1 MIDKELSN
9 KIKVTSFIATLL
21 VLYRH
26 SLNYLAFF
34 GTWTGFGIN
43 KVVQDSAMV
52 FTEMAVPYFFIIS
65 GFFFCKKQYTSYNK
79 YKTLVFNKT
88 KTLLIPFILWNSFC
102 LAILFVTN
110 NQMFNHISIQ
120 SFIQD
125 LVLSKWDGPLWY
137 VRDLFTLMLL
147 IPFYQWII
155 HSRYVLVRI
164 FLLFVIFFFWIPVD
178 SSFISTEAIFFF
190 YMGCLISSKDEILQ
204 YKINKYWLIVPLLFW
219 ISYSTGIFPYRII
232 IIHRLNTL
240 IGLIIVWQAINML
253 PQSIFGYIMR
263 YSSYAFVIYASHSYL
278 IKILKNG
285 IAFFFK
291 NNELIALLT
300 YLLLPF
306 ITAIIVI
313 SIAKQWKRHLP
324 TSYNIF
330 TGNR

>member
-1 MIDKELSN
+1 MINKELSD

-43 KVVQDSAMV
+43 KVVQNSAMV

-65 GFFFCKKQYTSYNK
+65 GYFFCKKQYNSYLT
-79 YKTLVFNKT
+79 YKTLVLNKT
-88 KTLLIPFILWNSFC
+88 KTLLIPFILWNLFC

-110 NQMFNHISIQ
+110 TQVFNHISIQ

-137 VRDLFTLMLL
+137 VRDLFALMLL
-147 IPFYQWII
+147 IPLYQWII
-155 HSRYVLVRI
+155 HSRYVFVRI
-164 FLLFVIFFFWIPVD
+164 CPLFIIFFFWIPVD

-190 YMGCLISSKDEILQ
+190 YMGCLISSKDKLLQ
-204 YKINKYWLIVPLLFW
+204 YRINKYWLIIPLLFW
-219 ISYSTGIFPYRII
+219 ISYSTGIFLYRNI

-240 IGLIIVWQAINML
+240 IGLIIVWQAINAL
-253 PQSIFGYIMR
+253 PQSIFRYVMK

-278 IKILKNG
+278 VKILKNG

-300 YLLLPF
+300 YLFLPF
-306 ITAIIVI
+306 MTAIII
-313 SIAKQWKRHLP
+313 INIAKRWKRYFP
-324 TSYNIF
+324 TSYHIF